1 MRLAAIF
8 TFVAVLVLQNA
19 AAEGAPPETIK
30 EAADAAD
37 GVVVGLAIGHGEGG
51 SFPYIEVRVLEVLK
65 GKDPGRTLAAAFPQE
80 AISGISM
87 RAVQAAHGT
96 VYIIAYSTRKDEKG
110 RYIYM
115 GPRFD
120 SREVIASPENITA
133 VNPDSVLLH
142 VPTFEEALSES
153 DIVAVGTIDYENFE
167 ENEAGKKTVSIES
180 DKLYFDISEVIEGDL
195 PEKRIRLALD
205 GNYYY
210 WLFYGGGFTVKGAA
224 LVSQDPKLLLIRK
237 KGGEYHYSG
246 PGFTSRYFLATPEN
260 ISLTRRLLKE
270 LAEKPEPPDE
280 PASAASPERD
290 WTWWIVG
297 AAGAVVALVAALI
310 VSKVD
315 YKYDRRRERL
325 EIHGSNPHSDSDSDS
340 SRNKP

>member
-1 MRLAAIF
+1 MRLAAVF
-8 TFVAVLVLQNA
+8 MLVAVLFLQA
-19 AAEGAPPETIK
+19 AVAEGALPETIK

-96 VYIIAYSTRKDEKG
+96 VYIIPYSTRKDEKG

-120 SREVIASPENITA
+120 SREVIASPENISA
-133 VNPDSVLLH
+133 VNPDSVLFQ
-142 VPTFEEALSES
+142 VPTFEEALRES

-180 DKLYFDISEVIEGDL
+180 DKLYFNILEVIEGGL
-195 PEKRIRLALD
+195 PEKRVRLALG

-237 KGGEYHYSG
+237 KGEVYHYAG
-246 PGFTSRYFLATPEN
+246 PGFTSGYFLATPEN
-260 ISLTRRLLKE
+260 ISLTRRLLRE
-270 LAEKPEPPDE
+270 RTQEAAPQDE
-280 PASAASPERD
+280 PASATNPEHD

-297 AAGAVVALVAALI
+297 AAAAVVALVAALL
-310 VSKVD
+310 VSNVD
-315 YKYDRRRERL
+315 YKYDRRRERF
-325 EIHGSNPHSDSDSDS
+325 EIHDGSPHSDSDPGS
-340 SRNKP
+340 SESKP